1 MSVPEALH
9 SADTDNWLTSP
20 YVFDPLHREFGFDID
35 LSASS
40 GHERLPLYF
49 TPDCTPTGALGV
61 QWSAAA
67 GWTGWCN
74 PPYSD
79 DAAFVK
85 KAAEEARHGF
95 TTVMLLF
102 AKTDVKWWH
111 DIVMRDA
118 SEVRLVR
125 GRLCFISTTDIF
137 NKKGALVCKAG
148 EYGPPAP
155 KGSAVVVFRPKVTDH
170 PPHFSSIS
178 FPRP

>member
-9 SADTDNWLTSP
+9 SADTDNWLTPP
-20 YVFDPLHREFGFDID
+20 YVFDPLHREFRFDID

-61 QWSAAA
+61 QWSAAS

-85 KAAEEARHGF
+85 KAAEEARRGF

-125 GRLCFISTTDIF
+125 GRIRFDTPT
-137 NKKGALVCKAG
+137 
-148 EYGPPAP
+148 GPGGPAP
-155 KGSAVVVFRPKVTDH
+155 KGSAVVVFRPKVVDH

-178 FPRP
+178 FPRT